1 MKNIERMLSSCGI
14 TYEVLPE
21 NDSLNKLAKSLRK
34 KIIFDMLKDDRIPAS
49 CVVGLLIAMVL
60 SFVKGYRDRG
70 RSYIM
75 QLCNDCCKA
84 LFVRATKISME
95 VRII

>member
-1 MKNIERMLSSCGI
+1 MKNYLYPKNLKSKTKILKWQARDFIVNCIFLYNMCYDSRKHIKSRAICFFVCVCHI
-14 TYEVLPE
+14 
-21 NDSLNKLAKSLRK
+21 ND
-34 KIIFDMLKDDRIPAS
+34 
-49 CVVGLLIAMVL
+49 
-60 SFVKGYRDRG
+60 RDRG